1 MRRKHTFTSDIS
13 KKEFPLDER
22 IFGSNIRT
30 PILNLIQSDYP
41 EFIGTCSLSLSELN
55 FYREKYISTYI
66 TKDLQELNELRDV
79 VLNAHSEPA
88 LISDKIDDEN
98 DTELTLGQRMAD
110 RVAEFGGSW
119 YFIICF
125 FAFLLIWMV
134 VNTVFLISNSF
145 DPYPFIL
152 LNLILST
159 IAALQAP
166 IIMMS
171 QNRQEQ
177 KDRERARKDYLVNLK
192 SELEIRILHEKLD
205 YIIMKH
211 QRDLIEIQ
219 QQQLRKMDDI
229 LSKIQKS

>member
-1 MRRKHTFTSDIS
+1 MKMRRKHTFTSDIS
-13 KKEFPLDER
+13 KKDFPLDER
-22 IFGSNIRT
+22 IVGSNVRG
-30 PILNLIQSDYP
+30 PILNLIQKDHP
-41 EFIGTCSLSLSELN
+41 EFKGTCSLSLSELN

-66 TKDLQELNELRDV
+66 TKDLEELNELRDV
-79 VLNAHSEPA
+79 VMNAHSEPA
-88 LISDKIDDEN
+88 LIHDRLEDEN
-98 DTELTLGQRMAD
+98 DADLTMGQRMAD

-119 YFIICF
+119 SFIIAF
-125 FAFLLIWMV
+125 FLFLFIWMIL
-134 VNTVFLISNSF
+134 NTVVLLNNF

-152 LNLILST
+152 LNLILSSV
-159 IAALQAP
+159 AALQAP

-177 KDRERARKDYLVNLK
+177 KDRERAKKDYLVNLK

-219 QQQLRKMDDI
+219 QQQLKKMDEI
-229 LSKIQKS
+229 LLKIQK